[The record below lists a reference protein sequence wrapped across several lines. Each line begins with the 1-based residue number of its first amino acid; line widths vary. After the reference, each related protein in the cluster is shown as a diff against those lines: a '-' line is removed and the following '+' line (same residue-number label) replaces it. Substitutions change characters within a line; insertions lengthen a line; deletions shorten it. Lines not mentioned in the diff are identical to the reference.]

1 MGVRLGLLFCKLANL
16 VITRTA
22 VKETDFCLML
32 FTERVLK
39 RFFMYPL
46 RALSSYP
53 PRFFFYF
60 LFFHVMGHT
69 SCFLFLLGHH
79 RVLSARVIDLPCS
92 SSAFC
97 LGRQCSGRG
106 GGGRQEGEGRRNRG
120 E

>member
-1 MGVRLGLLFCKLANL
+1 MAFNLGLVHTMGVRLGLLFCKLANL

-53 PRFFFYF
+53 PRFFFI
-60 LFFHVMGHT
+60 FFFFMYSRDEGGDANICERVRAHEG
-69 SCFLFLLGHH
+69 CFK
-79 RVLSARVIDLPCS
+79 
-92 SSAFC
+92 
-97 LGRQCSGRG
+97 
-106 GGGRQEGEGRRNRG
+106 
-120 E
+120 